1 MGVVT
6 PERPERERV
15 EPAQP
20 PPPPEPPPRRDMPWG
35 WIIIGVIVALMA
47 TGVISFRDLLPSFDN
62 PFRAETVDRSGPA
75 VLRSIEDIG
84 EFRAASG
91 HFEVVID
98 LERDTALPSEILGER
113 LLFVAVG
120 TVDAGVDFS
129 ALDEDSVEVSSDRRT
144 ATITLPAVQF
154 FDPTLDLD
162 RSYVYDRD
170 QGLLNELGGL
180 FTDEPN
186 YQQEVYRLAE
196 DKVEAAAR
204 QGSGI
209 GARAEDNTR
218 EMLESLLGSLGFTTV
233 TVQFEPAA

>member
-6 PERPERERV
+6 PERERV

-20 PPPPEPPPRRDMPWG
+20 PPPPEQPPRRDVPWG
-35 WIIIGVIVALMA
+35 LIVVGIVVALLA

-84 EFRAASG
+84 EYRAAAG

-113 LLFVAVG
+113 MLFVAVG
-120 TVDAGVDFS
+120 SVDAGVDFA
-129 ALDEDSVEVSSDRRT
+129 ALDDDSVQVSSDRRS
-144 ATITLPAVQF
+144 ATITVPAVHF
-154 FDPTLDLD
+154 FDPVLDLD

-186 YQQEVYRLAE
+186 YQQELYRLAE
-196 DKVEAAAR
+196 GKIGDAAR

-209 GARAEDNTR
+209 GARAEENTR

-233 TVQFEPAA
+233 TIRFASPAS

>member
-6 PERPERERV
+6 PERERV

-20 PPPPEPPPRRDMPWG
+20 PPPPEQPPRRDVPWG
-35 WIIIGVIVALMA
+35 LILVGIVVALLA

-84 EFRAASG
+84 EYRAAAG
-91 HFEVVID
+91 HFEIVID
-98 LERDTALPSEILGER
+98 VEKDTALPSEILGER
-113 LLFVAVG
+113 VLFVAVG
-120 TVDAGVDFS
+120 SVDAGVDFA
-129 ALDEDSVEVSSDRRT
+129 ALDEDSVQVSSDRRS
-144 ATITLPAVQF
+144 ATINVPAVHF
-154 FDPTLDLD
+154 FDPVLDLD
-162 RSYVYDRD
+162 RSRVYDRD
-170 QGLLNELGGL
+170 QGLFNELGGL

-186 YQQEVYRLAE
+186 YQRELYRLAE
-196 DKVEAAAR
+196 DKIGAAAR

-209 GARAEDNTR
+209 GARAEENTR

-233 TVQFEPAA
+233 TVRFEPAA

>member
-6 PERPERERV
+6 PERERV

-20 PPPPEPPPRRDMPWG
+20 PPSPPPPEQPPRRDIPWG
-35 WIIIGVIVALMA
+35 LIVVGIVVALLA

-84 EFRAASG
+84 EYRAAAG

-98 LERDTALPSEILGER
+98 LEKDTALPSEILGER

-120 TVDAGVDFS
+120 SVDAGVDFS
-129 ALDEDSVEVSSDRRT
+129 ALDEDSVEVSSDRRS
-144 ATITLPAVQF
+144 ATITVPAVHF
-154 FDPTLDLD
+154 FDPVLDLD
-162 RSYVYDRD
+162 RSHVYDRD
-170 QGLLNELGGL
+170 EGLLNELGGL

-186 YQQEVYRLAE
+186 YQQELYRLAE
-196 DKVEAAAR
+196 DKIGAAAR

-209 GARAEDNTR
+209 GARAEENTR
-218 EMLESLLGSLGFTTV
+218 QMLESLLGSLGFTTV
-233 TVQFEPAA
+233 IVQFESSA

>member
-1 MGVVT
+1 
-6 PERPERERV
+6 
-15 EPAQP
+15 
-20 PPPPEPPPRRDMPWG
+20 
-35 WIIIGVIVALMA
+35 
-47 TGVISFRDLLPSFDN
+47 
-62 PFRAETVDRSGPA
+62 
-75 VLRSIEDIG
+75 LRSIEDIG

-91 HFEVVID
+91 HFEIVID
-98 LERDTALPSEILGER
+98 LEKDTALPSEILGER

-129 ALDEDSVEVSSDRRT
+129 ALDEESVQVSSDRR
-144 ATITLPAVQF
+144 AASITLPAVQF

-170 QGLLNELGGL
+170 QGILNELGGL

-186 YQQEVYRLAE
+186 YQQELYNLAE
-196 DKVEAAAR
+196 DKIGDAAR

-233 TVQFEPAA
+233 TVRFEPASS

>member
-1 MGVVT
+1 
-6 PERPERERV
+6 
-15 EPAQP
+15 
-20 PPPPEPPPRRDMPWG
+20 MPWG
-35 WIIIGVIVALMA
+35 WIIIGVVVALMA

-129 ALDEDSVEVSSDRRT
+129 ALDEDSVQVSSDRRT

-154 FDPTLDLD
+154 FDPALDLD

-186 YQQEVYRLAE
+186 YQQELYNLAE
-196 DKVEAAAR
+196 DKIGDAAR

-218 EMLESLLGSLGFTTV
+218 EMLESLLGSLGFSTV
-233 TVQFEPAA
+233 TVRFEPAT

>member
-6 PERPERERV
+6 PERERI

-20 PPPPEPPPRRDMPWG
+20 PPPPEQPPRRDIPWG
-35 WIIIGVIVALMA
+35 LIAVGVVVALLA
-47 TGVISFRDLLPSFDN
+47 TGVVSFRDLLPSFDN

-84 EFRAASG
+84 DYRAAAG

-98 LERDTALPSEILGER
+98 LEKDTALPSEILGER

-120 TVDAGVDFS
+120 SVDAGVDLG
-129 ALDEDSVEVSSDRRT
+129 ALDEDAVEVSSDRRT
-144 ATITLPAVQF
+144 ATLTLPAVHF
-154 FDPTLDLD
+154 FEPALDLD

-180 FTDEPN
+180 FTDDAN
-186 YQQEVYRLAE
+186 YQQELFRLAE
-196 DKVEAAAR
+196 DKMTAAAQ
-204 QGSGI
+204 QGSGVA
-209 GARAEDNTR
+209 ARAEENTR
-218 EMLESLLGSLGFTTV
+218 QMLESLLGSLGFTTV
-233 TVQFEPAA
+233 TVRFEP

>member
-6 PERPERERV
+6 PERERV

-20 PPPPEPPPRRDMPWG
+20 PPQPPEQPPRRDIPWG
-35 WIIIGVIVALMA
+35 LIVVGIVVALLA
-47 TGVISFRDLLPSFDN
+47 TGVVSFRDLLPSFDN

-84 EFRAASG
+84 DYRAAAG

-120 TVDAGVDFS
+120 SVDAGVDLS
-129 ALDEDSVEVSSDRRT
+129 ALDENSVEVSSDRRT
-144 ATITLPAVQF
+144 ATITLPAVHF
-154 FDPTLDLD
+154 FDPALDLE

-186 YQQEVYRLAE
+186 YQQDLYRLAE
-196 DKVEAAAR
+196 DKIAAAAR
-204 QGSGI
+204 QGSGV
-209 GARAEDNTR
+209 GARAEENTR

-233 TVQFEPAA
+233 TIQFEPAA

>member
-6 PERPERERV
+6 PERERV

-20 PPPPEPPPRRDMPWG
+20 PPPPEQPPRRDIPWG
-35 WIIIGVIVALMA
+35 LIVAGIVVALLA

-84 EFRAASG
+84 DYRAAAG

-98 LERDTALPSEILGER
+98 LEKDTALPSEILGER

-120 TVDAGVDFS
+120 SVDAGVDFS

-154 FDPTLDLD
+154 FDPTLDLQ

-170 QGLLNELGGL
+170 EGLLNELGGL

-186 YQQEVYRLAE
+186 YQQELYRLAE
-196 DKVEAAAR
+196 DKLGAAAR

-209 GARAEDNTR
+209 GARAEENTR

-233 TVQFEPAA
+233 TVRFEPAA

>member
-6 PERPERERV
+6 PERERV

-20 PPPPEPPPRRDMPWG
+20 PPAPEPPPRRDIPWG
-35 WIIIGVIVALMA
+35 LIVVGIVVALLA

-84 EFRAASG
+84 EYRAAAG

-98 LERDTALPSEILGER
+98 LEKDTALPSEILGER

-120 TVDAGVDFS
+120 DVDAGVDFA
-129 ALDEDSVEVSSDRRT
+129 ALDEDSVDVSSDRRS
-144 ATITLPAVQF
+144 ATITLPAVHF
-154 FDPTLDLD
+154 FDPVLDLQ
-162 RSYVYDRD
+162 RSHVYDRD

-186 YQQEVYRLAE
+186 YQQELYRLAE
-196 DKVEAAAR
+196 DKIGAAAR

-209 GARAEDNTR
+209 GVRAEENTR

-233 TVQFEPAA
+233 TVRFEPAA

>member
-6 PERPERERV
+6 PERERV

-20 PPPPEPPPRRDMPWG
+20 PPQPPEQPPRRDIPWG
-35 WIIIGVIVALMA
+35 LIVAGIVVALLA

-84 EFRAASG
+84 DYRAAAG

-98 LERDTALPSEILGER
+98 LEKDRALPSEILGER

-120 TVDAGVDFS
+120 SVDAGVDLS
-129 ALDEDSVEVSSDRRT
+129 ALDEDSVVVSSDRRR
-144 ATITLPAVQF
+144 ATITLPAVHF
-154 FDPTLDLD
+154 FDPVLDIE
-162 RSYVYDRD
+162 RSRLYDRD

-186 YQQEVYRLAE
+186 YQQELYRLGE
-196 DKVEAAAR
+196 DKIAAAAR
-204 QGSGI
+204 QGSGV
-209 GARAEDNTR
+209 GARAEENTR

-233 TVQFEPAA
+233 TIKFEPTG

>member
-6 PERPERERV
+6 PERERV

-20 PPPPEPPPRRDMPWG
+20 PPPPEPPPRRDIPWG
-35 WIIIGVIVALMA
+35 LIVVGIVVALLA

-84 EFRAASG
+84 EYRAAAG

-98 LERDTALPSEILGER
+98 LEKDTALPSEILGER

-120 TVDAGVDFS
+120 DVDAGVDFA
-129 ALDEDSVEVSSDRRT
+129 ALDEDSVDVSSDRRS
-144 ATITLPAVQF
+144 ATITLPAVHF
-154 FDPTLDLD
+154 FDPVLDLE
-162 RSYVYDRD
+162 RSRVYDRD
-170 QGLLNELGGL
+170 EGLLNELGGL

-186 YQQEVYRLAE
+186 YQQELYRLAE
-196 DKVEAAAR
+196 DKIGAAAR

-209 GARAEDNTR
+209 GARAEENTR

-233 TVQFEPAA
+233 TIRFEPAA

>member
-1 MGVVT
+1 MGVVA
-6 PERPERERV
+6 PERERL
-15 EPAQP
+15 EPAQPPP
-20 PPPPEPPPRRDMPWG
+20 PPPPEPPPRRDIPWG
-35 WIIIGVIVALMA
+35 LIAIGVVVALLA
-47 TGVISFRDLLPSFDN
+47 TGVVSFRDLLPSFDN

-84 EFRAASG
+84 EYRAAAG

-98 LERDTALPSEILGER
+98 LEKDTALPSEILGER

-120 TVDAGVDFS
+120 SVDAGVDFA
-129 ALDEDSVEVSSDRRT
+129 ALDEDSVDVSSNRRS
-144 ATITLPAVQF
+144 ATVTLPAVHF
-154 FDPTLDLD
+154 FDPVLDLD

-170 QGLLNELGGL
+170 EGLLNELGGL

-186 YQQEVYRLAE
+186 YQQELYRLAE
-196 DKVEAAAR
+196 DKIGAAAR

-209 GARAEDNTR
+209 GARAEENTR

-233 TVQFEPAA
+233 IVQFESSA